1 MAYNN
6 LSHLYFK
13 YSTVCSLSKFYLWI
27 KSSKGVLMGSKGKK
41 GPRCVIFLM
50 YKIFILFLLPSSQRR
65 PTKANKGQQR
75 PTKANKGQRRPM
87 KAHSSQRRPT
97 KDNAGPQKPTV
108 ANDGQQ
114 RPTKTK
120 KGPNDARRVVW
131 ATGAHLKK
139 FI

>member
-27 KSSKGVLMGSKGKK
+27 KSSRGVLMGSKGKK

-65 PTKANKGQQR
+65 PTKSHAGPRR
-75 PTKANKGQRRPM
+75 PTAVNAGPQKPMAANQGQRRPT
-87 KAHSSQRRPT
+87 AA
-97 KDNAGPQKPTV
+97 NAGPQKPTA
-108 ANDGQQ
+108 ANEGQR
-114 RPTKTK
+114 RPTK
-120 KGPNDARRVVW
+120 
-131 ATGAHLKK
+131 AHGSQ
-139 FI
+139 

>member
-75 PTKANKGQRRPM
+75 PTQAHEGPQQPTTANEGQCRPT
-87 KAHSSQRRPT
+87 KTHGSQRRPT
-97 KDNAGPQKPTV
+97 KAHAGPRTPKIAV
-108 ANDGQQ
+108 E
-114 RPTKTK
+114 
-120 KGPNDARRVVW
+120 
-131 ATGAHLKK
+131 
-139 FI
+139 